1 MNRILYVNTT
11 SIHGGAEDALLQMM
25 LVARLLGYDPVLVV
39 PRPGWLTDCSRSV
52 GIPCELLPSL
62 PDIMKTKTSR
72 EQIVPWLTNGIAIAQ
87 LVRKWQA
94 CIVHSNST
102 HASYH
107 GSLGARLTG
116 VGAITHTHDIVESPF
131 RSAIKARLLTSLSDW
146 ILVPSRAVERVVS
159 TYVPKMRHRIKTIYY
174 GWDPSTHEGI
184 IPADIGTEF
193 GIAAHKL
200 IIGSV
205 STMTPWKGQDV
216 LIDAF
221 RLLYTE
227 NRQVHLVIV
236 GGSQSNIKQ
245 DAFEKLLHQK
255 VAQYGL
261 QNAVT
266 FTGWREDSWS
276 FIRRFD
282 IFVHVPTKPDP
293 LPTVVLHASAL
304 GATIV
309 GSATGGIP
317 EIVVEGQSGLLVPP
331 GNPEVLAATLKNLLA
346 NHDLRTQLGKA
357 AYVRFRQQF
366 SQQQMGY
373 GLEEVYRLYHDTPAV
388 RVSKRQQI

>member
-39 PRPGWLTDCSRSV
+39 PRPGWLTDCSRSA

-62 PDIMKTKTSR
+62 PDIMKTKTSS
-72 EQIVPWLTNGIAIAQ
+72 EQFVPWLTNGIAIAQ
-87 LVRKWQA
+87 LVRKWHA

-116 VGAITHTHDIVESPF
+116 VGAITHTHDIVDSPF
-131 RSAIKARLLTSLSDW
+131 RSPIKARLLTTLSDW
-146 ILVPSRAVERVVS
+146 ILVPSQAVERIVS
-159 TYVPKMRHRIKTIYY
+159 TYVPRVRHRIKTIYY
-174 GWDPSTHEGI
+174 GWDPSTHEGVR
-184 IPADIGTEF
+184 PADVVTEF
-193 GIAAHKL
+193 GVSANKL

-221 RLLYTE
+221 RLLYAE
-227 NRQVHLVIV
+227 NSQLHLIIV
-236 GGSQSNIKQ
+236 GSSQSNIKQ
-245 DAFEKLLHQK
+245 DAYEQFLHEK
-255 VAQYGL
+255 VANYGL

-309 GSATGGIP
+309 GSAIGGIP
-317 EIVVEGQSGLLVPP
+317 EIIVEGQSGLLVPP
-331 GNPEVLAATLKNLLA
+331 GDPETLAVTLKTLLA
-346 NHDLRTQLGKA
+346 NPDLRKQLGEA
-357 AYVRFRQQF
+357 ARVRFRQRF
-366 SQQQMGY
+366 TQQQMGY
-373 GLEEVYRLYHDTPAV
+373 SLQEIYRLYYDTQV
-388 RVSKRQQI
+388 RSPKIQKI